1 MIRRAVAAGTDSAI
15 VWSRLAELE
24 LAAGDTAAA
33 TRAAEE
39 ATRLVPELAQA
50 WLVRGKVAERAGRIA
65 DAARLYERAMS
76 LGLAD
81 PELRAHVERLRLQ
94 AGSRP

>member
-1 MIRRAVAAGTDSAI
+1 MRRAVAAGTDSAI

-24 LAAGDTAAA
+24 LTAGDAAA
-33 TRAAEE
+33 AARAAEE
-39 ATRLVPELAQA
+39 ATRLVPELAQG
-50 WLVRGKVAERAGRIA
+50 WLVRGNVAEKAGRLP
-65 DAARLYERAMS
+65 DAVRLYERAMS

-81 PELRAHVERLRLQ
+81 PQLRAHVERLRARA